1 MANLN
6 EVKIEGNLCKDSMVK
21 NLPSGK
27 KIVNNSLAFNE
38 SWKVGNDYQKKSHF
52 FELTA
57 FGAAADALEQ
67 FKKGDLVHIEGSLKM
82 DSWDDKETGKKRSKV
97 YIVVWKVEPLTTHT
111 ASKPQG
117 TPSTPH
123 RNEVDGFVDDELN
136 PPF

>member
-6 EVKIEGNLCKDSMVK
+6 EVKIEGNLCKDSMIK

-57 FGAAADALEQ
+57 FGAIADALEQ

-97 YIVVWKVEPLTTHT
+97 YIVVWKVEPLATHT
-111 ASKPQG
+111 TSKPQG
-117 TPSTPH
+117 TPPTVHHDS
-123 RNEVDGFVDDELN
+123 VDNFDDEI
-136 PPF
+136 PGF